1 MSSEQDPRP
10 DESGDEQKQ
19 REELG
24 DAELFKAVRIMREVF
39 ERMGLDVVISTGQA
53 GQKLINVSGPDSG
66 LVVGK
71 KGQTLDA
78 LHFLLNRILH
88 RTTGKRGFIDI
99 DVEGYRSRRE
109 KVIKDQAMDLAEQVR
124 SQGVVLD
131 FDPMSARERRMVH
144 ITLADEPGVR
154 TESRGEGDR
163 RYVQV
168 LPEDG
173 DD

>member
-1 MSSEQDPRP
+1 MSPEQQAR
-10 DESGDEQKQ
+10 EQ

-24 DAELFKAVRIMREVF
+24 DEDLFKAVRIMRELF
-39 ERMGLDVVISTGQA
+39 ERMGLDVVISTGQP
-53 GQKLINVSGPDSG
+53 GEKLINVSGPDSG

-78 LHFLLNRILH
+78 LHFVLNRILH
-88 RTTGKRGFIDI
+88 RTTGKRGFIDL

-109 KVIKDQAMDLAEQVR
+109 KAIRAQALEMAEQAR
-124 SQGVVLD
+124 SEGTVLD
-131 FDPMSARERRMVH
+131 FDPMNARERRIIH

-173 DD
+173 DG

>member
-1 MSSEQDPRP
+1 MSPEQQAP
-10 DESGDEQKQ
+10 EH

-24 DAELFKAVRIMREVF
+24 DEDLFKAVRIMRELF

-53 GQKLINVSGPDSG
+53 GEKLINVSGPDSG

-88 RTTGKRGFIDI
+88 RATGKRGFIDL

-109 KVIKDQAMDLAEQVR
+109 QSIRAQALEMAEQAR
-124 SQGVVLD
+124 SEGTVLD
-131 FDPMSARERRMVH
+131 FDPMNARERRIIH

-154 TESRGEGDR
+154 TESRGEGDQ

-173 DD
+173 DG

>member
-1 MSSEQDPRP
+1 MSPEQQAR
-10 DESGDEQKQ
+10 EQ

-24 DAELFKAVRIMREVF
+24 DEDLFKAVRIMRELF

-53 GQKLINVSGPDSG
+53 GENLINVSGPDSG

-88 RTTGKRGFIDI
+88 RTTGKRGFIDL

-109 KVIKDQAMDLAEQVR
+109 KAIKAQALEMAEQAR
-124 SQGVVLD
+124 AEGKVLD
-131 FDPMSARERRMVH
+131 FDPMNARERRIIH
-144 ITLADEPGVR
+144 ITLADEPGVY

-173 DD
+173 DG

>member
-1 MSSEQDPRP
+1 MSSEQDPGP
-10 DESGDEQKQ
+10 QDGEKKQ

-24 DAELFKAVRIMREVF
+24 DEDLFKAVRIMRELF

-53 GQKLINVSGPDSG
+53 GEKLINVSGPDSG

-71 KGQTLDA
+71 KGQTLDS
-78 LHFLLNRILH
+78 LHFILNRILH

-109 KVIKDQAMDLAEQVR
+109 KAIKAQARDMAEQAR
-124 SQGVVLD
+124 SDGVVLD
-131 FDPMSARERRMVH
+131 FDPMSPRERRLVH
-144 ITLADEPGVR
+144 IALADEPGVR
-154 TESRGEGDR
+154 TESRGDGDR

>member
-1 MSSEQDPRP
+1 MSSEQEAR
-10 DESGDEQKQ
+10 EQGPQSK

-24 DAELFKAVRIMREVF
+24 DEDLFKAVRIMREVF

-53 GQKLINVSGPDSG
+53 GEKLVNISGPDSG

-109 KVIKDQAMDLAEQVR
+109 KALKAQARDMAQQAREE
-124 SQGVVLD
+124 GVVLD
-131 FDPMSARERRMVH
+131 FDPMSARERRIVH
-144 ITLADEPGVR
+144 ITLAEEPGVR

>member
-1 MSSEQDPRP
+1 MSSEQDARP
-10 DESGDEQKQ
+10 QDGEKK

-24 DAELFKAVRIMREVF
+24 DEDLFKAVRIMRELF

-53 GQKLINVSGPDSG
+53 GENLINVSGPDSG

-109 KVIKDQAMDLAEQVR
+109 KVIKAQAREMAEEAR
-124 SQGVVLD
+124 SQGIVLD
-131 FDPMSARERRMVH
+131 FDPMSPRERRLVH
-144 ITLADEPGVR
+144 MALADEPGVR
-154 TESRGEGDR
+154 TESRGEGER

-173 DD
+173 DG